1 MAESQ
6 PTDNENHH
14 TDEPSAPPLP
24 EPIELPD
31 GGYIYVR
38 DAEGLAECVAAL
50 QGCTVL
56 GVDTESDSFFSYQES
71 CCLIQITGN
80 GTIDYIIDPLAIDD
94 MSPLGPLMADPEVV
108 KIFHGADYDVVSMKR
123 DFGYVV
129 HNIFDTMISAQATG
143 HERFG
148 LTDLVQRYFGRK
160 LDKKWQRHDWSSRPL
175 QDAQMDYARLDSH
188 YLPVLRELLLKQGE
202 ECGRLEMME
211 EEFKLLEE
219 KNWNGKTFD
228 PDSCMKVKGAN
239 KLDDDQRR
247 VLRAVGSL
255 RDAIAKHKN
264 RPPFK
269 VWGNDVCMK
278 LAETKPTTKD
288 DLLKALG
295 EKNHVLRRYGRD
307 VLGAVQAGVA
317 DTGPAPQPP
326 KPVQR
331 WSPGLTHYTRDDE
344 PLLAALKNWRNSRC
358 KTENIGPGM
367 IVNNALLKELSALK
381 PRTVDQL
388 EVLQDM
394 RAWQRKQYGSP
405 LVEFITGW
413 LEKTPKAAAPGSGK
427 SRRRRGRGR
436 GDGQSSQTDSDKAD
450 SDKADSDKTDSDKTS

>member
-1 MAESQ
+1 MADSQ
-6 PTDNENHH
+6 PPTGPDQPDTE
-14 TDEPSAPPLP
+14 EPAALSLP

-31 GGYIYVR
+31 GGYTYVR
-38 DAEGLAECVAAL
+38 DADGLIECIADL
-50 QGCTVL
+50 EKCNVL

-71 CCLIQITGN
+71 CCLIQVTGN

-94 MSPLGPLMADPEVV
+94 MSPLGPLMADPDVV

-123 DFGYVV
+123 DFGYTFR
-129 HNIFDTMISAQATG
+129 NIFDTMISAQATG

-148 LTDLVQRYFGRK
+148 LNDLVQRYFGRK

-188 YLPVLRELLLKQGE
+188 YLPVLREILLEQAA
-202 ECGRLEMME
+202 ECGRLAMME
-211 EEFKLLEE
+211 EEFTLLQD
-219 KNWNGKTFD
+219 KSWNGKTFD
-228 PDSCMKVKGAN
+228 PNSCMKIKGAN

-247 VLRAVGSL
+247 VLRAVVSL

-269 VWGNDVCMK
+269 VWGNDICMK
-278 LAETKPTTKD
+278 LAQTKPTTKD
-288 DLLKALG
+288 DLFKTLG

-317 DTGPAPQPP
+317 DTEAPPQPP

-331 WSPGLTHYTRDDE
+331 WSPGLPPYTRDDE
-344 PLLAALKNWRNSRC
+344 ALLAALKNWRNSRC
-358 KTENIGPGM
+358 KSEKLGPGM

-381 PRTVDQL
+381 PKTVDDL
-388 EVLQDM
+388 KVLQDM
-394 RAWQRKQYGSP
+394 RAWQRNQYGQP
-405 LVEFITGW
+405 IVDFITGW
-413 LEKTPKAAAPGSGK
+413 LEKHPETKGSR
-427 SRRRRGRGR
+427 SRRSGRRRGRGR
-436 GDGQSSQTDSDKAD
+436 RDDEAPQTGGG
-450 SDKADSDKTDSDKTS
+450 